1 MAARSM
7 PAAESIRVRAL
18 FAFSRVCRRVH
29 RFEEPTDI
37 NTAEYEDDY
46 YAAELRDGHSFLD
59 RFPAVDG
66 QRVLEIGCGFG
77 GQLAALEQRGSD
89 AVGIDIDQRRADYV
103 RSRGHTAEVADA
115 AGLPFPDASFDVIV
129 TDSVIEHLPDL
140 FGSLREARRVLRPGG
155 SFYGVWGPSWLAYNG
170 PHLVKCLGIPWVHL
184 IFSDRTILAALEHQK
199 RTGVW
204 PASYLDYKIQDFQAM
219 GRNTRRKLRRAAR
232 SAGFEIVT
240 ERSRSPTPA
249 KHALSRLPLL
259 DELLAGDLEV
269 MLRV

>member
-1 MAARSM
+1 MEASSM
-7 PAAESIRVRAL
+7 PAAECVRVRAL
-18 FAFSRVCRRVH
+18 LAFSRACRRVH

-46 YAAELRDGHSFLD
+46 YVAELRNGRKFLD
-59 RFPAVDG
+59 RFPPLGG

-77 GQLAALEQRGSD
+77 GLLAALEQRGSE

-115 AGLPFPDASFDVIV
+115 AELPFPDASFDVIV

-155 SFYGVWGPSWLAYNG
+155 TLYGVWGPSWLTYNG

-184 IFSDRTILAALEHQK
+184 IFSDRTIFAALEHQK
-199 RTGVW
+199 RTGEW
-204 PASYLDYKIQDFQAM
+204 PASYLDYKIEDFQAM
-219 GRNTRRKLRRAAR
+219 GRNTRRKLRSAAR
-232 SAGFEIVT
+232 SAGFKILT
-240 ERSRSPTPA
+240 ERSRSPKTA
-249 KHALSRLPLL
+249 KRALSRLPLL
-259 DELLAGDLEV
+259 DELLAGELEV
-269 MLRV
+269 MLRG